1 MGKRVIFIG
10 PAYPYRGGIAA
21 FNENMASIFQSNGWD
36 CRIFTFTQQY
46 PNFLFPGKNQLTTE
60 DSPPDLTIKRA
71 IYSTNPLNWLKI
83 TKEIVELKP
92 DLLITQ
98 YWMPFMAPAFGTIL
112 RGVKKSYPKV
122 FTASI
127 VHNFKPHESLI
138 GDKQLG
144 RFLANR
150 SDLLVSLS
158 ANVAEDIRSTVPN
171 KNVATLFHPIYD
183 HYGKSMPQEE
193 ARADLSLDND
203 TQYILF
209 FGLIRAYKGLDTL
222 IECLPLIKTEKKF
235 KLIIAGEFY
244 ENESKYSKLI
254 EEHNVSD
261 IIKIV
266 NQYIPNEEVP
276 KYFCAADFVV
286 LPYKR
291 ATQSGVVPIAIH
303 FEKPIVVT
311 NVGGL
316 SAVIENNK
324 IGLIADAT
332 AESLAEK
339 ISLCLEGNAFKDAD
353 FAAVRTSLSWQ
364 SFYNNFVQE
373 INDNGFEH

>member
-1 MGKRVIFIG
+1 M
-10 PAYPYRGGIAA
+10 
-21 FNENMASIFQSNGWD
+21 
-36 CRIFTFTQQY
+36 
-46 PNFLFPGKNQLTTE
+46 
-60 DSPPDLTIKRA
+60 
-71 IYSTNPLNWLKI
+71 
-83 TKEIVELKP
+83 
-92 DLLITQ
+92 
-98 YWMPFMAPAFGTIL
+98 
-112 RGVKKSYPKV
+112 
-122 FTASI
+122 
-127 VHNFKPHESLI
+127 
-138 GDKQLG
+138 
-144 RFLANR
+144 
-150 SDLLVSLS
+150 
-158 ANVAEDIRSTVPN
+158 
-171 KNVATLFHPIYD
+171 ATLFHPIYD
-183 HYGKSMPQEE
+183 HYGKSMLQEE

-222 IECLPLIKTEKKF
+222 IECLPQIKTEKKF
-235 KLIIAGEFY
+235 KLIVAGEFY

-261 IIKIV
+261 KIKIV

-332 AESLAEK
+332 VESLLKKSVCALKAMLSRMPILQLFVRVYRGKVFIITLFKKLMTMDSNIKNLISDHLSVVDTMLKDDALLSKIDTLITLIVDAYRQGKKVFFCGNGGSAADAEHIAAELSGRFK
-339 ISLCLEGNAFKDAD
+339 MDRAALFAEALHVNGAALTAIANDYGYHKSFLENVG
-353 FAAVRTSLSWQ
+353 S
-364 SFYNNFVQE
+364 
-373 INDNGFEH
+373 